1 MENEVDIS
9 EFNEFHATEE
19 TKKIKHYEPEFEMLS
34 LHFLILSREADEFRG
49 AIGIHPNGGWGGRT
63 NEMMITSTNFAAN
76 RLKKN

>member
-34 LHFLILSREADEFRG
+34 LHLLILSREAD
-49 AIGIHPNGGWGGRT
+49 
-63 NEMMITSTNFAAN
+63 
-76 RLKKN
+76 